1 VSALARVIG
10 GCRTYHH
17 QPRDQ
22 QLLRYES
29 TAVKLEALI
38 KTYDSRGDECS
49 VVHHGVT
56 GKPFD
61 SAIEKV
67 IDPERHR
74 IDQDENR
81 QLDADQDGEKVLKR
95 NHVKRCG

>member
-1 VSALARVIG
+1 M
-10 GCRTYHH
+10 
-17 QPRDQ
+17 
-22 QLLRYES
+22 
-29 TAVKLEALI
+29 

-74 IDQDENR
+74 NDQDENR
-81 QLDADQDGEKVLKR
+81 QLDADQDREKVLKKSR
-95 NHVKRCG
+95 QKMRLKRSAGLIRTPYIRKMFFGGPTRLKVTVRYI